1 MTSFRHRLLLTILA
15 WIGLLLACLLI
26 IVIQLFPMYA
36 EAEDKTEV
44 WIILA
49 LVFIG
54 ALLFSALVGY
64 RIIKVQAL
72 PIENV
77 TQTALELVKGNYRAR
92 AFEYGNVGAVQLSST
107 INILARNLQEIT
119 AVREMEQERLKTLIE
134 NMGSA
139 LIMID
144 RQGGVALVNKS
155 FMDEFNL
162 KEEQIHQKFY
172 KEIPLPEVFEQF
184 IEQVFMTEQAARDQ
198 LEFNQGI
205 QTKNIDV
212 YGAPVLGDHEQW
224 LGIVIVSHDITELKR
239 LEQVR
244 KDFVANVSHELRTP
258 VTSIKGFSET
268 LIDGAHADQATLLS
282 FLEIIH
288 TESNRLEML
297 INDLL
302 DLSKVE
308 QAEFQ
313 VNALPTDMEKVIK
326 RAEEMVS
333 RRIEEKNI
341 KLDLQLEPVIL
352 QGDPDRLLQ
361 VMMNLLVNA
370 ITYSFSETTITVR
383 LYTKGKTALIEVEDQ
398 GIGIEASEIGRLFER
413 FYRVDR
419 ARSRNS
425 GGTGLGL
432 SIVKHLI
439 EAHHG
444 KVDVESTVGVGTKF
458 TVQLPLGS

>member
-1 MTSFRHRLLLTILA
+1 MKSFRHRLLLTILA

-26 IVIQLFPMYA
+26 IIIQLFPMYA

-172 KEIPLPEVFEQF
+172 KEIPLPEMFERF

-268 LIDGAHADQATLLS
+268 LIDGAHADESTLLS

-308 QAEFQ
+308 QAGFQ

-333 RRIEEKNI
+333 RRIEEKHI
-341 KLDLQLEPVIL
+341 KLDLQLEPVTL
-352 QGDPDRLLQ
+352 LGDPDRLLQ

-370 ITYSFSETTITVR
+370 ITYSSSETTVTVR
-383 LYTKGKTALIEVEDQ
+383 LYAKGKFALIEVEDQ

-444 KVDVESTVGVGTKF
+444 KVEVESTVGVGTKF

>member
-1 MTSFRHRLLLTILA
+1 
-15 WIGLLLACLLI
+15 ACLLI

-172 KEIPLPEVFEQF
+172 K
-184 IEQVFMTEQAARDQ
+184 
-198 LEFNQGI
+198 
-205 QTKNIDV
+205 
-212 YGAPVLGDHEQW
+212 
-224 LGIVIVSHDITELKR
+224 
-239 LEQVR
+239 
-244 KDFVANVSHELRTP
+244 
-258 VTSIKGFSET
+258 
-268 LIDGAHADQATLLS
+268 
-282 FLEIIH
+282 
-288 TESNRLEML
+288 
-297 INDLL
+297 
-302 DLSKVE
+302 
-308 QAEFQ
+308 
-313 VNALPTDMEKVIK
+313 
-326 RAEEMVS
+326 
-333 RRIEEKNI
+333 
-341 KLDLQLEPVIL
+341 
-352 QGDPDRLLQ
+352 
-361 VMMNLLVNA
+361 
-370 ITYSFSETTITVR
+370 
-383 LYTKGKTALIEVEDQ
+383 
-398 GIGIEASEIGRLFER
+398 
-413 FYRVDR
+413 
-419 ARSRNS
+419 
-425 GGTGLGL
+425 
-432 SIVKHLI
+432 
-439 EAHHG
+439 
-444 KVDVESTVGVGTKF
+444 
-458 TVQLPLGS
+458 

>member
-1 MTSFRHRLLLTILA
+1 MKSFRHRLLLTILA

-49 LVFIG
+49 LIFIG

-172 KEIPLPEVFEQF
+172 KEIPLPEVFERF

-205 QTKNIDV
+205 HTKNIDV

-268 LIDGAHADQATLLS
+268 LIDGAHADEATLLS

-308 QAEFQ
+308 QAGFQ

-370 ITYSFSETTITVR
+370 ITYSSSETTITVR
-383 LYTKGKTALIEVEDQ
+383 LYTKGKSALIEVEDQ

-444 KVDVESTVGVGTKF
+444 KVEVESTVGVGTKF

>member
-1 MTSFRHRLLLTILA
+1 MKSFRHRLLVTIMA
-15 WIGLLLACLLI
+15 WISLLLACILL

-49 LVFIG
+49 LIFIG
-54 ALLFSALVGY
+54 ALLFSALIGH

-144 RQGGVALVNKS
+144 RQGGVALVNRS
-155 FMDEFNL
+155 FLGEFHL
-162 KEEQIHQKFY
+162 IEEQVQEKFY
-172 KEIPLPEVFEQF
+172 KEVPLPEVFERF

-198 LEFNQGI
+198 LEFKQGI
-205 QTKNIDV
+205 HTKNIDV

-268 LIDGAHADQATLLS
+268 LIDGAYTDEATLLS

-308 QAEFQ
+308 QAGFR

-333 RRIEEKNI
+333 KRIEEKKI

-370 ITYSFSETTITVR
+370 ITYSSSKTTITVR
-383 LYTKGKTALIEVEDQ
+383 LYTKGKSALIEVEDQ